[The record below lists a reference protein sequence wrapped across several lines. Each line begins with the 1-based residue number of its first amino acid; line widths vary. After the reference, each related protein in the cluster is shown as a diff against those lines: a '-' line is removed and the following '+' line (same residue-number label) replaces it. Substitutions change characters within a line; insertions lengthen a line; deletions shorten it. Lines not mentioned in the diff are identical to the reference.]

1 MRIRE
6 RNQDSI
12 LPLLLAI
19 ALGALGLLA
28 QDLVNEQHDEVEVSA
43 VQCDSPGRAL
53 QC

>member
-19 ALGALGLLA
+19 ALGVLGMLA
-28 QDLVNEQHDEVEVSA
+28 QDSLNDQPAEVEVSA
-43 VQCDSPGRAL
+43 VQCDAPGQSL